1 MSVIK
6 NAAAFNYLH
15 TKFGSI
21 MRTYLTRIPRSRIFL
36 EPWFGELK
44 GFPLELTVA
53 TLGGVLGDQPAEG
66 LSVPGADR
74 WLPAQHSQKTPP
86 SVPLPPPSPPPEES
100 DFLILPIRKLTR
112 DPFLIFFPWPL

>member
-1 MSVIK
+1 MSIIK

-15 TKFGSI
+15 IKFGSI
-21 MRTYLTRIPRSRIFL
+21 MRTYLRRIPRSRIFL

-53 TLGGVLGDQPAEG
+53 TPGGVLGDQPPEG

-74 WLPAQHSQKTPP
+74 WLTAQHSQKTPP
-86 SVPLPPPSPPPEES
+86 SVPFPPPSPPREES
-100 DFLILPIRKLTR
+100 DFLILPARKLIL

>member
-15 TKFGSI
+15 IKFGSI
-21 MRTYLTRIPRSRIFL
+21 VRTYLRQIPRSRIFL

-53 TLGGVLGDQPAEG
+53 TLGGVLGDQPTEG

-74 WLPAQHSQKTPP
+74 WLTAQHSQKTPP
-86 SVPLPPPSPPPEES
+86 SVPFPPPSPLQEES
-100 DFLILPIRKLTR
+100 DFLILPTRKLIL
-112 DPFLIFFPWPL
+112 DPFLIFFLWPL